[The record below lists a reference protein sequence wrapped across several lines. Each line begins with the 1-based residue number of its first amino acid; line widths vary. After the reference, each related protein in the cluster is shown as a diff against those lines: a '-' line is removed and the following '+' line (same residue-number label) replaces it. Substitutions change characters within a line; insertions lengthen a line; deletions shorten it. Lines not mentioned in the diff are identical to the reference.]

1 MTMPYFYIIKHK
13 ISGKQYAG
21 SRWMSGCHP
30 SELLQVDGYY
40 TSSNT
45 VHSLIDSDGLESFEI
60 VDIVILDDPY
70 TYETHFLKENN
81 CAESDNWL
89 NKHNNE
95 SKPPPYGSKHF
106 KQLMIEKYGVK
117 HNTHIPEVRRRMTDK
132 QKEFYKNNPD
142 KAAVRAR
149 KVADSKIKNGTT
161 GKGIKRPNYSNNGLT
176 GKWERS
182 EDIIQKISFR
192 QKQNSKFVKDNPMS
206 DPEKRKL
213 VSLSKLGKKKY
224 VNPELNESRMFL
236 PGTEPCGFIL
246 AKQAKINDNN

>member
-30 SELLQVDGYY
+30 SELLQVDGYH

-45 VHSLIDSDGLESFEI
+45 VHSLIDSGGLESFEI
-60 VDIVILDDPY
+60 VEILILDDPY

-89 NKHNNE
+89 NKHNND

-106 KQLMIEKYGVK
+106 IQLMVEKYGVK

-142 KAAVRAR
+142 KAALRAS
-149 KVADSKIKNGTT
+149 KVAESKIKNGTT

-176 GKWERS
+176 GKWERTEEYCS
-182 EDIIQKISFR
+182 KISIIQKE
-192 QKQNSKFVKDNPMS
+192 NSIFVKNNPMNNLENRS
-206 DPEKRKL
+206 K
-213 VSLSKLGKKKY
+213 VSASKLGRKRVYREDGSFYMAK
-224 VNPELNESRMFL
+224 VN
-236 PGTEPCGFIL
+236 
-246 AKQAKINDNN
+246 